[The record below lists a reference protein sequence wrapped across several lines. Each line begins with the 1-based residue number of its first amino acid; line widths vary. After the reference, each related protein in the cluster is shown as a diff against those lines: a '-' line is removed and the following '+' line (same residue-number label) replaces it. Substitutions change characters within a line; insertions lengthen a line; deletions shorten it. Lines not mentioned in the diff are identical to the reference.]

1 MHNPGLE
8 TDKTRSLEPQKRL
21 SNGYLPGFNE
31 VQLPALDNNQTQ
43 KIFQEFVQNAEPDA
57 FKHKKNVVLVD
68 ENGLPVRVNKS
79 ETLPLLFSLSII
91 QRWNHLIHHHTSSDH
106 FLDQL
111 HRAIVSSSLFSLMDK
126 LSQSIHHHFRPL

>member
-8 TDKTRSLEPQKRL
+8 TDKTRSLEPLKRL
-21 SNGYLPGFNE
+21 SNGDLPGFK
-31 VQLPALDNNQTQ
+31 LPALDNNQTQ

-57 FKHKKNVVLVD
+57 FKKMLCCVG
-68 ENGLPVRVNKS
+68 ENGLPVPVRVNKS

-91 QRWNHLIHHHTSSDH
+91 QRWNHLIHHHTSSDR